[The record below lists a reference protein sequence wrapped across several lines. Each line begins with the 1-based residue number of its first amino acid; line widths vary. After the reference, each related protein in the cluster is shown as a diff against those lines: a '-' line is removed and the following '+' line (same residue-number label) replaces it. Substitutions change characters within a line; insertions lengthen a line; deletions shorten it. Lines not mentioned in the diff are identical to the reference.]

1 MASDRAVY
9 VIVFD
14 GFADWEPAH
23 ALAELRRWG
32 KRVVRSVG
40 FTRDPVTSMGG
51 LRVLPDLAITG
62 IRTDDIELLIIPGG
76 DMWQT
81 GAYPREALES
91 LIASLLERE
100 TPVAA
105 ICAGTLALART
116 GALNDRRHT
125 SNMRP
130 YLSTHVS
137 EYSGTDHYVDV
148 LAVRDRHVITA
159 SGLGSVDFAR
169 EIFAE
174 LDVLS
179 GANQELWYDMFKHG
193 KLPQTSATPQRS

>member
-1 MASDRAVY
+1 MPSDRAVY

-51 LRVLPDLAITG
+51 LRVLPDVALRDVRAN
-62 IRTDDIELLIIPGG
+62 DIELLIIPGG
-76 DMWQT
+76 DMWQA

-91 LIASLLERE
+91 LVASRLESE

-125 SNMRP
+125 SNMRS
-130 YLSTHVS
+130 YLSTHVP
-137 EYSGTDHYVDV
+137 EYSGATHYLDV
-148 LAVRDRHVITA
+148 LAVRDRHLITA
-159 SGLGSVDFAR
+159 SGLGSIDFAR

-174 LDVLS
+174 LEVLS
-179 GANQELWYDMFKHG
+179 GADQELWFDMFKHG
-193 KLPQTSATPQRS
+193 KLPQASPPPRQS